1 MRARIL
7 HIVGDSKYGGGSYI
21 ILRLAQMAH
30 AAGWEPCV
38 LTTDPV
44 FQQVL
49 AENDISYTDCALIA
63 REINP
68 FRDLRALREL
78 TAYLRTHRFDI
89 VHTHTSKGGFIGR
102 RAAWNARV
110 PAIIHTV
117 HGFAFHEQSS
127 PVMVRFYASIERM
140 AARWCHKIVTVSR
153 YHREWALQ
161 LKIATPSKLVA
172 IPNGLD
178 PQRVEPSQP
187 VDAIRRALQIRPD
200 APVIL
205 STGRLATQKG
215 FEYLI
220 EAVSLLK
227 RQHSQPFQVII
238 AGEGPL
244 KDSLQKQIHRLGL
257 DSHVRLIGFYRAIG
271 DLYAIADLVV
281 LPSLWEGLSI
291 ALLEAMASGKPI
303 ITTTIGS
310 NLEATD
316 QGRAALLVP
325 PKDAPAL
332 ARAILQLL
340 SDPDQS
346 ARYAHLA
353 HTHFVQHYTE
363 SRMLEQYHQL
373 YGEVLDAAQSDTRCS
388 GK

>member
-1 MRARIL
+1 M
-7 HIVGDSKYGGGSYI
+7 
-21 ILRLAQMAH
+21 
-30 AAGWEPCV
+30 
-38 LTTDPV
+38 
-44 FQQVL
+44 
-49 AENDISYTDCALIA
+49 
-63 REINP
+63 
-68 FRDLRALREL
+68 
-78 TAYLRTHRFDI
+78 
-89 VHTHTSKGGFIGR
+89 
-102 RAAWNARV
+102 
-110 PAIIHTV
+110 
-117 HGFAFHEQSS
+117 
-127 PVMVRFYASIERM
+127 
-140 AARWCHKIVTVSR
+140 
-153 YHREWALQ
+153 Q

-178 PQRVEPSQP
+178 PLRVEPSQP

-220 EAVSLLK
+220 EAVNHLK

-257 DSHVRLIGFYRAIG
+257 DAYVRLIGFYKAIG

-353 HTHFVQHYTE
+353 YNHFVQHYTE
-363 SRMLEQYHQL
+363 TRMLEQYHQL
-373 YGEVLDAAQSDTRCS
+373 YREVLDAARSDTRCS